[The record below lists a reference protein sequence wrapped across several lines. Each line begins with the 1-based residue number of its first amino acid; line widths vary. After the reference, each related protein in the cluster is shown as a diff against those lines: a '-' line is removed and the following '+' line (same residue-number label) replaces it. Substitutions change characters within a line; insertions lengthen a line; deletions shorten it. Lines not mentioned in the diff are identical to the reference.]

1 MKHQGAITN
10 LFTDVSNWK
19 LKRSAQSQKI
29 RVYFLRR
36 KENWS
41 TWKPEQGR
49 KQQPTLLCFRD
60 RKEKG
65 SKLMTDWSHMQL
77 NVWLHT

>member
-1 MKHQGAITN
+1 MKHQGAIRN

-29 RVYFLRR
+29 RVYFLER

-49 KQQPTLLCFRD
+49 KQ
-60 RKEKG
+60 
-65 SKLMTDWSHMQL
+65 
-77 NVWLHT
+77 